1 MVKITFVEHDG
12 SRTEVDA
19 YSDANLS
26 LMKAAVYGD
35 VPGIS
40 ADCGGNCA
48 CGTCRIYVPG
58 EWRQRLPEPRPSE
71 QEMIEF
77 SGDRTEGVRLSCQ
90 IRITDNLDGL
100 ILNLPASQHYSD

>member
-12 SRTEVDA
+12 AQTEVDA
-19 YSDANLS
+19 PLGQS
-26 LMKAAVYGD
+26 LMKAATYGD

-48 CGTCRIYVPG
+48 CGTCRVYVP
-58 EWRQRLPEPRPSE
+58 EAWRACFADPSASE

-77 SGDRTEGVRLSCQ
+77 WNDTSDGVRLACQ
-90 IRITDNLDGL
+90 TKVTEAMDGM
-100 ILNLPASQHYSD
+100 ILNLPEDQHY

>member
-12 SRTEVDA
+12 TRTEVDA
-19 YSDANLS
+19 EIGQT
-26 LMKAAVYGD
+26 LMKAATYGG

-48 CGTCRIYVPG
+48 CGTCRIYVPA
-58 EWRQRLPEPRPSE
+58 EWRDKFPAPRSTE

-77 SGDRTEGVRLSCQ
+77 SQDETEGVRLACQ
-90 IRITDNLDGL
+90 QKVTAELEGLTLD
-100 ILNLPASQHYSD
+100 LPESQHY

>member
-19 YSDANLS
+19 PVGQS
-26 LMKAAVYGD
+26 LMKAATYGE

-48 CGTCRIYVPG
+48 CGTCRVYVP
-58 EWRQRLPEPRPSE
+58 EQWRSCFADPSSSE
-71 QEMIEF
+71 KDMI
-77 SGDRTEGVRLSCQ
+77 DYWNDQTDGVRLACQ
-90 IRITDNLDGL
+90 TKVNETMDGMV
-100 ILNLPASQHYSD
+100 LNLPEDQHY

>member
-19 YSDANLS
+19 EEGLS
-26 LMKAAVYGD
+26 LMKAATYGG

-48 CGTCRIYVPG
+48 CGTCRIYVPSQ
-58 EWRQRLPEPRPSE
+58 WRHLFLEAKPSE
-71 QEMIEF
+71 LEMIDY
-77 SGDRTEGVRLSCQ
+77 SQDMTEGVRLSCQ
-90 IRITDNLDGL
+90 SKVTAEMDGL
-100 ILNLPASQHYSD
+100 EVNLPESQHY